1 MPLSA
6 KENLQKGN
14 TIIKEQIR
22 THNENYGGHSETEP
36 VSVNYEGLAIPSLLK
51 IQSAPLGNLWDQAFD
66 GDKSC
71 PKQVAAC

>member
-1 MPLSA
+1 MA
-6 KENLQKGN
+6 DYDGA
-14 TIIKEQIR
+14 
-22 THNENYGGHSETEP
+22 SETER
-36 VSVNYEGLAIPSLLK
+36 VLVNYEGLAIPSLLK